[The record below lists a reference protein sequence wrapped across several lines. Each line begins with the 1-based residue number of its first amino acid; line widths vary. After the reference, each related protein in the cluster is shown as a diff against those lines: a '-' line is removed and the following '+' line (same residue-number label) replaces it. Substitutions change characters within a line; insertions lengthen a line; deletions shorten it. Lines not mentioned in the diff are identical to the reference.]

1 MCILGIELRL
11 LGLVATPFP
20 FGAMSPALAFGLQ
33 VSTGMWQNFILLNR
47 KRSFRSPPLFFPSLV
62 KVRYEMLP
70 WRISQASESQQHFF
84 LNTDFLVA
92 SALKGPGPWGR
103 GGSRREGAAFSVER
117 MEELV
122 WLPSNAGSV
131 SGR

>member
-1 MCILGIELRL
+1 MAELYSIEQEK
-11 LGLVATPFP
+11 V
-20 FGAMSPALAFGLQ
+20 
-33 VSTGMWQNFILLNR
+33 I
-47 KRSFRSPPLFFPSLV
+47 SFLFFFSPLV
-62 KVRYEMLP
+62 KIRFETLP
-70 WRISQASESQQHFF
+70 WRISQASESQHHFF

>member
-1 MCILGIELRL
+1 MYPGNRTQTV
-11 LGLVATPFP
+11 GLAATPFP
-20 FGAMSPALAFGLQ
+20 FGALSPALAFGLQ

-70 WRISQASESQQHFF
+70 WRISQAWNHSIISF